1 MFKSA
6 FVLAFTLT
14 AMSACESSSTP
25 SNPQVDTETS
35 TNTPNDPDPTN
46 TSADDSISFEPN
58 DVTILFPAPSSP
70 SDMSQ
75 MIRLTDFD
83 SERVLPQDVFD
94 QAMQIATGPTGA
106 VKGSNHRIGFVNNPQ
121 REDWV
126 ISGIRIDPGAPGVT
140 KDIFDVFGKSPQI
153 RLVAQP
159 VRDTNFGVD
168 VDDISL
174 HLVYAFNAPDQG
186 NSCSLHNTP
195 DMVRFEDAVNGLKAI
210 KADFASDHG
219 VDTSGPLNVHPAF
232 DVAGVEFRTALRDYL
247 NEHLTRDTL
256 FAVSIAGIPE
266 KFEPWI
272 FLAMNNTPAGL
283 QPIPSPATI
292 QPSSDPRQ
300 ANFSQML
307 NFRGDTPPVF
317 PRPAT
322 RNMAAIDCNMN
333 FPNAISTQVP
343 GAGTSTAS
351 AFTGAGDINAI
362 SAVIAE
368 ASASHFFN
376 TDCVSCHTETRN
388 QIDQLRTR
396 TEKNAMMNQIA
407 NSSGIHPA
415 VMPHGNWNVRVM
427 GWAPIDEL
435 NNSSGA
441 HATISRRAAT
451 ETAEVVECF
460 HTDKWNSVSESCLP

>member
-6 FVLAFTLT
+6 FVFAFTLT
-14 AMSACESSSTP
+14 AVSACESSSISSKPPIAT
-25 SNPQVDTETS
+25 D
-35 TNTPNDPDPTN
+35 
-46 TSADDSISFEPN
+46 TSASVSIAFEPN

-106 VKGSNHRIGFVNNPQ
+106 VRGSNHRIGFINNPQ
-121 REDWV
+121 RQDWV

-159 VRDTNFGVD
+159 VRDTGSGLD

-174 HLVYAFNAPDQG
+174 HLIYAFNAPDQA
-186 NSCSLHNTP
+186 NICNLHNTP
-195 DMVRFEDAVNGLKAI
+195 DMARFSNAVSDLKAI
-210 KADFASDHG
+210 KDDFATRHS

-232 DVAGVEFRTALRDYL
+232 DVAGTEFKTALRDYL
-247 NEHLTRDTL
+247 NSHLTRDNL

-266 KFEPWI
+266 RFEPWI
-272 FLAMNNTPAGL
+272 FLAMNNTDNGL
-283 QPIPSPATI
+283 QPIPSPATN
-292 QPSSDPRQ
+292 QPNSDPRL

-317 PRPAT
+317 PSPAT
-322 RNMAAIDCNMN
+322 RNMAAIDCEMN
-333 FPNAISTQVP
+333 FGNAVTAQVP

-351 AFTGAGDINAI
+351 AFTGSGDINEI
-362 SAVIAE
+362 SAVIAD

-376 TDCVSCHTETRN
+376 TDCVSCHTETRK
-388 QIDQLRTR
+388 QIDQMPTR
-396 TEKNAMMNQIA
+396 SEKNAMMNQIA
-407 NSSGIHPA
+407 DNFGIHPA
-415 VMPHGNWNVRVM
+415 VMPHGDWNVRVM

-435 NNSSGA
+435 NNTPGA

-460 HTDKWNSVSESCLP
+460 HSEKWNSVTESCLP